1 MSLCYDINSCHL
13 NSSQFPF
20 ERGIKMS
27 GGGSETWGMGT
38 AVPLYSRR
46 MGSRGYAEPGAKDP
60 VREHGAGVIMR
71 VLRI

>member
-1 MSLCYDINSCHL
+1 MGMAG
-13 NSSQFPF
+13 
-20 ERGIKMS
+20 ER
-27 GGGSETWGMGT
+27 SETWGMGT

-60 VREHGAGVIMR
+60 VHENGVCVSMR